1 MRTPTQKITEADQF
15 RARIFWQATAPLVG
29 GRSYILRS
37 TAAAGELE
45 TLVTVTAL
53 RAREDTATGELFPA
67 KSIEAGETAITNIS
81 TEQPVQ
87 LYAGGEEANEFLLLD
102 SLTRELVGR
111 GEIAFA
117 LYRATNI
124 KWQPLIINKQ
134 ARAALKQQQPRCI
147 WFTGLSGSG
156 KSTLANLLEQHLHA
170 QGCHT
175 YLLDGDNV
183 RHGLNRDLGFTE
195 ADRVENIRRVAE
207 VARLMTDA
215 GLIVL
220 TAFISPFRAERRLAR
235 SRVGEGEFFEIF
247 VDTPL
252 QVAEERDPKG
262 LYGKARRGELKNFT
276 GVDSPYEAPEA
287 PKLRIDTT
295 TLSEDEAAERIVALL
310 VERGLIG
317 G

>member
-29 GRSYILRS
+29 GRSYILQS

-124 KWQPLIINKQ
+124 KWQPLIIDKQ

-195 ADRVENIRRVAE
+195 ADRVENIRRIAE
-207 VARLMTDA
+207 VAKLMVDA

-220 TAFISPFRAERRLAR
+220 ASFISPFRAERQLAR
-235 SRVGEGEFFEIF
+235 SLFEEGEFIEVY
-247 VDTPL
+247 VDTDL
-252 QVAEERDPKG
+252 AECERRDIKG
-262 LYGKARRGELKNFT
+262 LYAKARRGELKNFT
-276 GVDSPYEAPEA
+276 GIDSPYEVPEH
-287 PKLRIDTT
+287 PELVVNTQHQTPEECIDMI
-295 TLSEDEAAERIVALL
+295 LDYLNSSAVL
-310 VERGLIG
+310 
-317 G
+317 

>member
-29 GRSYILRS
+29 GRSYILQS

-195 ADRVENIRRVAE
+195 ADRVENIRRIAE
-207 VARLMTDA
+207 VAKLMVDA

-220 TAFISPFRAERRLAR
+220 ASFISPFRAERQLAR
-235 SRVGEGEFFEIF
+235 SLFEEGEFVEVY
-247 VDTPL
+247 VDTDL
-252 QVAEERDPKG
+252 AECERRDIKG
-262 LYGKARRGELKNFT
+262 LYAKARRGELKNFT
-276 GVDSPYEAPEA
+276 GIDSPYEVPEH
-287 PKLRIDTT
+287 PELVVNTQHQTPEECIDMI
-295 TLSEDEAAERIVALL
+295 LDYLNSSAVL
-310 VERGLIG
+310 
-317 G
+317 

>member
-29 GRSYILRS
+29 GRSYILQS

-124 KWQPLIINKQ
+124 KWQPLIIDKQ

-195 ADRVENIRRVAE
+195 ADRVENIRRIAE
-207 VARLMTDA
+207 VAKLMVDA

-220 TAFISPFRAERRLAR
+220 ASFISPFRAERQLAR
-235 SRVGEGEFFEIF
+235 SLFEEGEFIEVY
-247 VDTPL
+247 VDTEL
-252 QVAEERDPKG
+252 AECERRDIKG
-262 LYGKARRGELKNFT
+262 LYAKARRGELKNFT
-276 GVDSPYEAPEA
+276 GIDSPYEVPEH
-287 PKLRIDTT
+287 PELVVNTQHQTPEECIDMI
-295 TLSEDEAAERIVALL
+295 LNYLNSSAVL
-310 VERGLIG
+310 
-317 G
+317 

>member
-29 GRSYILRS
+29 GRSYILQS

-195 ADRVENIRRVAE
+195 ADRVENVRRIAE
-207 VARLMTDA
+207 VAKLMVDA

-220 TAFISPFRAERRLAR
+220 ASFISPFRAERQLAR
-235 SRVGEGEFFEIF
+235 SLFEEGEFVEVY
-247 VDTPL
+247 VDTDL
-252 QVAEERDPKG
+252 AECERRDIKG
-262 LYGKARRGELKNFT
+262 LYAKARRGELKNFT
-276 GVDSPYEAPEA
+276 GIDSPYEVPEH
-287 PKLRIDTT
+287 PELVVNTQHQTPEECIDMI
-295 TLSEDEAAERIVALL
+295 LDYLNSSAVL
-310 VERGLIG
+310 
-317 G
+317 